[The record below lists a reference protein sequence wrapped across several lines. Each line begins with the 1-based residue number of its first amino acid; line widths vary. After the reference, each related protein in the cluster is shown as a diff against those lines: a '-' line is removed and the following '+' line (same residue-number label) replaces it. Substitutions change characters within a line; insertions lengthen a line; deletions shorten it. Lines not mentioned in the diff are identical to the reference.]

1 MAGGGFLVPLLVE
14 MVEGEGGGP
23 ARQAALPTALLLLFL
38 LLVDDRGERIAL
50 GEGQQGLLGRP
61 YELLQVPCVSHHH

>member
-1 MAGGGFLVPLLVE
+1 MRTNGVRMAGGGFLIPLLVE

-23 ARQAALPTALLLLFL
+23 ARQAALPVALLLLFL

-50 GEGQQGLLGRP
+50 GEGQQGLLGGSD
-61 YELLQVPCVSHHH
+61 ELL